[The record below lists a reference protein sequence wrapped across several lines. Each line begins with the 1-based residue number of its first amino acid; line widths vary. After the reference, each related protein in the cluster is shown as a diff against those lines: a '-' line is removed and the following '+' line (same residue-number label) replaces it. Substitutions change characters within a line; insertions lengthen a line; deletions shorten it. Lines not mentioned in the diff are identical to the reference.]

1 MSDLPTSEDIQNL
14 NSQMSQ
20 FNKAVTD
27 LNKNLLK
34 SSKHFNNIKN
44 SEEEINEAANK
55 AKDILKSNNKLVSS
69 MAEGF
74 QGAASALADAVK
86 PLGTIG
92 SLLAGGGIAAFT
104 TKIVKDTINLDNTTS
119 RLAARLGKQVQKAEL
134 KGAVNAVQKEL
145 GAAYEDAVQL
155 VSTLSEARYTD
166 NLKEAAK
173 GAEAF
178 GRFTGVGAS
187 ETATLMNE
195 LNKGAGMSTD
205 SINAMLA
212 GMMKVQ
218 NNVGLSK
225 AGMSGVSEYIKK
237 AAVNMAAFG
246 KSSADIQRMATQTT
260 ALVAS
265 LEKVGVAAGDATEL
279 VDRLTD
285 PDRIEDNILLYSQLG
300 VSMEEALSGNVDLS
314 SMDNQLQAMAQRIVD
329 MGPIAGAQFAKSMGM
344 SYKQATQMA
353 KMEGNQVGEVAE
365 QAQTTEEGA
374 IDAMKELEKQAMG
387 VGEKT
392 EKFFNKMEGRI
403 RGLPLMI
410 QLGLGLAASYAIKK
424 IKEVY
429 SAMNDKK
436 QASITTDAVGSSITQ
451 GFSKGLEI
459 AKEKTSAAAVA
470 MGRQI
475 KQNFDST
482 KVGAFFDGT
491 DKRLNALIAKAK
503 KETFADVYFGA
514 ALENGKN
521 SLEAQLKNYD
531 AKLADLKKKFTD
543 VGGKLDKNGDFKQAN
558 IGEGLDPATKKALKA
573 IQEEGEAYEALQKK
587 KREDILNYLD
597 KYDKLG
603 KKQYLLNEAQEKA
616 KELQEKVNAQKDI
629 QADCENQILANAQ
642 EKVKLD
648 ELMLK
653 AADKDRWIF
662 QQKIDAL
669 DSQNEELKKSK
680 KQAVELERL
689 AQDALSNQNKQVEK
703 AKEMVKQ
710 QEELNKAAGSKNGFF
725 SNLGKISKGAK
736 IKLET
741 SLKESFGKSTFGQA
755 YNKTKAEKGS
765 TGKAIGAGVGK
776 VMAKGFGSI
785 TKMLGPMAIV
795 MAVFGKLIDKVK
807 EPLQKIMDGLIESL
821 SPIVDVLVGILGPVL
836 NTLIKAFM
844 PPILRVT
851 ATILQML
858 HYILWPLKAIL
869 RLLGKLP
876 FFKENNPFTAV
887 ADALD
892 AITGD
897 AMVGALNKAADT
909 IAQGGADIKEA
920 AEKEDKAAT
929 IKANGGDLVQIESA
943 SVSSKTAN
951 SQASSTTQTTT
962 ESKSESQLKEM
973 ENAKK
978 EKADKQHKATIE
990 EQLILAV
997 NKLVEI
1003 SNKLDSNL
1011 SKPNPWDGAEKDIMS
1026 AQLSTVSN

>member
-1 MSDLPTSEDIQNL
+1 MSDLPTTEDIQNL

-20 FNKAVTD
+20 FNKAITD

-34 SSKHFNNIKN
+34 SSKHFNNIKK
-44 SEEEINEAANK
+44 SEEEINEQANK
-55 AKDILKSNNKLVSS
+55 AKGLLKSNNKLVSS
-69 MAEGF
+69 MVEGF
-74 QGAASALADAVK
+74 QGAAEALTHAVK

-104 TKIVKDTINLDNTTS
+104 AKVVKDIVNLDNTTS

-134 KGAVNAVQKEL
+134 KGAVNAVQREL
-145 GAAYEDAVQL
+145 GATYENAVQL

-166 NLKEAAK
+166 NLAEAAK

-178 GRFTGVGAS
+178 GRFTGIGAS

-225 AGMSGVSEYIKK
+225 AGMLGVSEYIKK

-246 KSSADIQRMATQTT
+246 KSSSDIQRMATQTT

-314 SMDNQLQAMAQRIVD
+314 SMDSQLQAMAQRIVD

-365 QAQTTEEGA
+365 QAQTAEEGA

-387 VGEKT
+387 VGEKA
-392 EKFFNKMEGRI
+392 ENLFNRLEGRL
-403 RGLPLMI
+403 RGLPVMI
-410 QLGLGLAASYAIKK
+410 QLGLAVVASYAMKK

-436 QASITTDAVGSSITQ
+436 QASIITDAIGSSVAQ

-459 AKEKTSAAAVA
+459 AKEKTSTAVVTI
-470 MGRQI
+470 GRQL
-475 KQNFDST
+475 KQNYE
-482 KVGAFFDGT
+482 AFMPTFFSSAEKKID
-491 DKRLNALIAKAK
+491 ALTAKAK
-503 KETFADVYFGA
+503 KETFADIYFGA
-514 ALENGKN
+514 ALENSKN
-521 SLEAQLKNYD
+521 SFEAQLKDYD

-587 KREDILNYLD
+587 KQHDLEKYLF
-597 KYDKLG
+597 KYDKVAYA
-603 KKQYLLNEAQEKA
+603 QYKLNEVQEEANKIQEKI
-616 KELQEKVNAQKDI
+616 NTQKDI
-629 QADCENQILANAQ
+629 QSDCENQILSNVKEINSINEMLNNSSKGQNKLSKEQKAVLEAQ
-642 EKVKLD
+642 KKNL
-648 ELMLK
+648 
-653 AADKDRWIF
+653 I
-662 QQKIDAL
+662 
-669 DSQNEELKKSK
+669 NNNNELKEAKDKAIEILDKEKENLAILEKKVSK
-680 KQAVELERL
+680 RKEEVEEQKQLGQELSG
-689 AQDALSNQNKQVEK
+689 A
-703 AKEMVKQ
+703 
-710 QEELNKAAGSKNGFF
+710 SKIFKG
-725 SNLGKISKGAK
+725 LKMKVGAK
-736 IKLET
+736 IKD
-741 SLKESFGKSTFGQA
+741 SFDKSTFGHS
-755 YNKTKAEKGS
+755 YNKVKAEGGS
-765 TGKAIGAGVGK
+765 TKKAVAAGAGK
-776 VMAKGFGSI
+776 VMANGFKSI

-795 MAVFGKLIDKVK
+795 MAIFGKLIDKVK
-807 EPLQKIMDGLIESL
+807 EPLQKIMDGLVESL
-821 SPIVDVLVGILGPVL
+821 SPVVDVLVGILGPVL

-844 PPILRVT
+844 PPILKVT
-851 ATILQML
+851 AAILQML

-876 FFKENNPFTAV
+876 WLKEDNAFTAV

-897 AMVGALNKAADT
+897 EMIGALNKAADT

-929 IKANGGDLVQIESA
+929 IKADGGDLVQIESA

-1003 SNKLDSNL
+1003 SNKLDSSL
-1011 SKPNPWDGAEKDIMS
+1011 SKPNPWEGAEKDIMS
-1026 AQLSTVSN
+1026 AQLSAVSS